1 MTFKTPAHLERLALV
16 RHLHHLHRSVTV
28 VTVDTTLDV
37 NRVVEV
43 NKVRDLVNL
52 RPFHR
57 YVFVITLTNRLE
69 EWTVVPDLRV
79 TGHTRMRS
87 GIACLGR
94 LLDACVAVATIDT
107 QLSHVV
113 FV

>member
-1 MTFKTPAHLERLALV
+1 MTV
-16 RHLHHLHRSVTV
+16 I
-28 VTVDTTLDV
+28 TVDTTLNV

-43 NKVRDLVNL
+43 HKVRDLVNL
-52 RPFHR
+52 RPLHR

-69 EWTVVPDLRV
+69 ERAVIPNLRV
-79 TGHTRMRS
+79 TGHTGMRS

-94 LLDACVAVATIDT
+94 LLDACVAVTAIDT
-107 QLSHVV
+107 QLGHVV